1 MALIRLEHV
10 GKSYRDRIALSDV
23 SLSFESG
30 EWVFVTGPSGAGKST
45 LLRVLALAEKPSSG
59 RVEVDPL
66 AVIEAPGVGAAPPG
80 ADATAAAAS
89 APAAPGADGAVATLP
104 EAPSERAH
112 RKVPARLVRRHIG
125 VLGQEFRLLPDR
137 NVFENVAISCNIGGI
152 WDRARIRDRVNPL
165 LDQMGI
171 RGAEALFPGDLS
183 AGQKQRVALARA
195 MVRHPRILL
204 ADEPTG
210 NLDPASAGQIFAL
223 LREIRDR
230 GALVLIATHAEEW
243 IRRHPGRV
251 IRLERGIVRQDGPEG
266 AAA

>member
-23 SLSFESG
+23 SLSFEAG
-30 EWVFVTGPSGAGKST
+30 EWVFVSGPSGAGKST
-45 LLRVLALAEKPSSG
+45 LLRVLALAEKPTSG

-66 AVIEAPGVGAAPPG
+66 AVVEAPGVEVAS
-80 ADATAAAAS
+80 AAAA
-89 APAAPGADGAVATLP
+89 AGAAGAAGAAVATP
-104 EAPSERAH
+104 PDAPPERAH

-171 RGAEALFPGDLS
+171 RGVEALFPGDLS

-210 NLDPASAGQIFAL
+210 NLDPGSAGQIFAL

-266 AAA
+266 MVA